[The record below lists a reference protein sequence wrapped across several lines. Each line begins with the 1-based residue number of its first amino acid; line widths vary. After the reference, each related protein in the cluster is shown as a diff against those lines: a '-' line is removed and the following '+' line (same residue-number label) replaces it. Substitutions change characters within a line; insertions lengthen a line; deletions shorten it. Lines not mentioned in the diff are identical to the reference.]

1 MLPGMMLFVKVL
13 YVGWGAAQGSFSA
26 FCLVEGFFVLEVV
39 GVFRVYKSVG
49 EILLDGQVL
58 GEKGSW
64 VNMVCP
70 TSEEIDEVACRIGL
84 PRDFLEYPLDEEESS
99 RIEVEEGAVLIII
112 RVPVIRGSVYDTI
125 PLGIII
131 TEGVILTVCLED
143 LEILSDFYSGRIRGF
158 YTFKKTR
165 FLLQILYKTA
175 FQYLRY
181 LRQIDKKSEEIQLRL
196 HRSTQNEELIRLLG
210 LQKSLVYFTTS
221 LRSNQVVMEKLLK
234 SHLAKDAEALGIST
248 GLIKMYAEDEDL
260 LEDVIIENKQA
271 IEMSDIYAQILSSTM
286 DAYASVI
293 SNNLNI
299 VMKFLTSVTIILMI
313 PTMLFSLYG
322 MNVELPFQH
331 SPLAFWG
338 IVLLSVALSILALLV
353 FRKRN
358 ML

>member
-1 MLPGMMLFVKVL
+1 M
-13 YVGWGAAQGSFSA
+13 
-26 FCLVEGFFVLEVV
+26 
-39 GVFRVYKSVG
+39 FRVYKNLG
-49 EILLDGQVL
+49 ERILETGLL

-64 VNMVCP
+64 VNMVNP
-70 TSEEIDEVACRIGL
+70 TPEEIEEVVRCIGL

-99 RIEVEEGAVLIII
+99 RIEVEEGSVLIII
-112 RVPVIRGSVYDTI
+112 RVPVIRDSIYDTL

-131 TEGVILTVCLED
+131 TENIILTVCLEELD
-143 LEILSDFYSGRIRGF
+143 ILSDFYSGRMRGF

-165 FLLQILYKTA
+165 FLLQIFYKTA
-175 FQYLRY
+175 LQYLRY

-221 LRSNQVVMEKLLK
+221 LRANQVVMEKLLK
-234 SHLAKDAEALGIST
+234 SHLAKDAEALGLNT

-271 IEMSDIYAQILSSTM
+271 LEMSDIYAQILSSTM

-322 MNVELPFQH
+322 MNVELPYQH

-338 IVLLSVALSILALLV
+338 IILLSVIFAIFVLLV

>member
-1 MLPGMMLFVKVL
+1 M
-13 YVGWGAAQGSFSA
+13 
-26 FCLVEGFFVLEVV
+26 
-39 GVFRVYKSVG
+39 FRVYKNLG
-49 EILLDGQVL
+49 ERILETGLL

-64 VNMVCP
+64 VNMVNP
-70 TSEEIDEVACRIGL
+70 TPEEIEEVVRCLCL

-99 RIEVEEGAVLIII
+99 RIEVEEGAALIII
-112 RVPVIRGSVYDTI
+112 RVPVIRDSIYDTL

-131 TEGVILTVCLED
+131 TENIILTVCLEELD
-143 LEILSDFYSGRIRGF
+143 ILSDFLSGRMRGF

-165 FLLQILYKTA
+165 FLLQIFYKTA
-175 FQYLRY
+175 LQYLRY

-221 LRSNQVVMEKLLK
+221 LRANQVVMEKLLK
-234 SHLAKDAEALGIST
+234 SHLAKDAEAMGLST

-271 IEMSDIYAQILSSTM
+271 LEMSDIYAQILSSTM

-322 MNVELPFQH
+322 MNVELPYQH

-338 IVLLSVALSILALLV
+338 IILLSVILAIFVLLV

>member
-1 MLPGMMLFVKVL
+1 M
-13 YVGWGAAQGSFSA
+13 S
-26 FCLVEGFFVLEVV
+26 
-39 GVFRVYKSVG
+39 VFRVYKNLG
-49 EILLDGQVL
+49 ERILETGLL

-64 VNMVCP
+64 VNMVNP
-70 TSEEIDEVACRIGL
+70 TPEEIEEVVRCIGL

-99 RIEVEEGAVLIII
+99 RIEVEEGSVLIII
-112 RVPVIRGSVYDTI
+112 RVPVIRDSIYDTL

-131 TEGVILTVCLED
+131 TENIILTVCLEELD
-143 LEILSDFYSGRIRGF
+143 ILSDFYSGRMRGF

-165 FLLQILYKTA
+165 FLLQIFYKTA
-175 FQYLRY
+175 LQYLRY

-221 LRSNQVVMEKLLK
+221 LRANQVVMEKLLK
-234 SHLAKDAEALGIST
+234 SHLAKDAEALGLNT

-271 IEMSDIYAQILSSTM
+271 LEMSDIYAQILSSTM

-322 MNVELPFQH
+322 MNVELPYQH

-338 IVLLSVALSILALLV
+338 IILLSVIFAIFVLLV